1 MEANGREKFSI
12 FTTAYYPS
20 IMKHLSSIIFAVAIV
35 VAAWFLANA
44 YISRANPDG
53 VISVTGSGSE
63 NFNSDLIV
71 WEGRFSRMNPNL
83 EEAYNQLN
91 QDKEIVKKYL
101 IGKGIKAENIVFNS
115 VQTVEQ
121 QENQYQNGNFT
132 GSIFKGYEL
141 IQPVKIESTEVELIE
156 SVSREITEL
165 LNKGVQFNSSPPR
178 YYYTKMADLKIEMIS
193 KATEDARLRAEKI
206 AENSGESLGELKS
219 ANMGVFQITGQN
231 SGEDYSWSGA
241 YNTADKNKTASITMR
256 LEYEID

>member
-1 MEANGREKFSI
+1 
-12 FTTAYYPS
+12 
-20 IMKHLSSIIFAVAIV
+20 MKYLSAIIFAIAIV
-35 VAAWFLANA
+35 ISAYFLGSS
-44 YISRANPDG
+44 YVSRANPDG
-53 VISVTGSGSE
+53 VIAVTGSGSE
-63 NFNSDLIV
+63 NFVSDLIV

-91 QDKEIVKKYL
+91 RDKEIVKSYL
-101 IGKGIKAENIVFNS
+101 MDQGIKAKNIVFNS

-141 IQPVKIESTEVELIE
+141 IQPVKIESADVELIE
-156 SVSREITEL
+156 GVAREITEL

-178 YYYTKMADLKIEMIS
+178 YYYTRIADLKIEMIS

-206 AENSGESLGELKS
+206 AANSGENLGGLKS

-241 YNTADKNKTASITMR
+241 YNTVDKNKTASITMR